1 MFSFR
6 IVKRNDSADIVLS
19 FLGIIIIIIQH
30 YTPDTINLVREGSS
44 EIANGYW
51 VNALV
56 SLQQAGYNR
65 L

>member
-44 EIANGYW
+44 EIANGD
-51 VNALV
+51 
-56 SLQQAGYNR
+56 
-65 L
+65 